1 MKHMT
6 SAHPTSRP
14 RLAPMA
20 RAICIAICMQG
31 TLGAAQAQI
40 AEPEPWT
47 EASVAPPA
55 RFNAQQTI
63 PVLVS
68 VNSELR
74 FGVDPQTLQIGEDDV
89 VRYVI
94 IATSA
99 SGAQN
104 VLFEGIRCK
113 TTEVKT
119 YARWNPTPPG
129 SWTTSTADWRSMT
142 ERAPSRHAWRLA
154 QAGVCDGGTVNRPM
168 DKMLRD
174 LRQNQ
179 PVGSR

>member
-1 MKHMT
+1 MKH
-6 SAHPTSRP
+6 AHSPSMVVRWVGA
-14 RLAPMA
+14 L
-20 RAICIAICMQG
+20 
-31 TLGAAQAQI
+31 TLCAGGVHAQI
-40 AEPEPWT
+40 AEPPPWNEST
-47 EASVAPPA
+47 VPPPA
-55 RFNAQQTI
+55 AFNTQQTI

-113 TTEVKT
+113 TGEVKT

-129 SWTTSTADWRSMT
+129 SWTASTGDWRSMM

-154 QAGVCDGGTVNRPM
+154 QAGVCDGPTVNRPLE
-168 DKMLRD
+168 KMRRD

-179 PVGSR
+179 PVGDR